1 MIMSNQGVDHVIE
14 KKKTNHVMV
23 VFNKV
28 EADDKLEVGTS
39 KGDLEEDFNVMDQP
53 DDLTLGIHAQSPI
66 GIVIAARE
74 LGKSDFLS
82 VRHDFSIRKNMGKKA
97 VEEEEGGEK
106 LVEME
111 IMMSN
116 QGVDHV
122 IEKKKKNHVI
132 VVLYLTW
139 KIGNLEEDF
148 NVIDQPDDLT
158 LVGRYDRYWYSAS
171 IAVTITV
178 MTAVQRADRCDDRC
192 NESIGRYDRYSP
204 TVTQGVVAGLRSN
217 WYNLFQVALQAYF
230 LSV

>member
-23 VFNKV
+23 VLYSAPIAV
-28 EADDKLEVGTS
+28 TIAVTS
-39 KGDLEEDFNVMDQP
+39 RFGRYDRY
-53 DDLTLGIHAQSPI
+53 SPTVTQ
-66 GIVIAARE
+66 GVVAGLRP
-74 LGKSDFLS
+74 
-82 VRHDFSIRKNMGKKA
+82 NWA

-106 LVEME
+106 LFAAVE

-132 VVLYLTW
+132 
-139 KIGNLEEDF
+139 
-148 NVIDQPDDLT
+148 
-158 LVGRYDRYWYSAS
+158 
-171 IAVTITV
+171 
-178 MTAVQRADRCDDRC
+178 VQRADRCDDRC